1 MCAQQTIGP
10 IRILIVEDNPADVF
24 LTTEALNGQ
33 GLDLHIESLADG
45 ERALNY
51 LSREGEYAIVRI
63 PDLIILDLNVP
74 KIGGPELL
82 RFIRHT
88 PELRHLCVVILS
100 SSPHDVIGD
109 AAAQASCYI
118 QKPTTLREFLAIGE
132 KIIRVLGECKAA
144 GA

>member
-1 MCAQQTIGP
+1 MCAMQTTQP
-10 IRILIVEDNPADVF
+10 IKILIVEDNPADVF
-24 LTTEALNGQ
+24 LTREALNRQ
-33 GLDLHIESLADG
+33 GLDLHIESLTDG

-51 LSREGEYAIVRI
+51 LSRAGEYAIAGI

-82 RFIRHT
+82 RFIRRT

-109 AAAQASCYI
+109 DAAQASCYI
-118 QKPTTLREFLAIGE
+118 QKPATLREFLAVGE
-132 KIIRVLGECKAA
+132 KIIRVLSESKTAEA
-144 GA
+144 

>member
-1 MCAQQTIGP
+1 MSAQQTTGP
-10 IRILIVEDNPADVF
+10 IRILIIEDNPADAF
-24 LTTEALNGQ
+24 LTREALNGQ
-33 GLDLHIESLADG
+33 GLNLEIESLPDG
-45 ERALNY
+45 ELALRY
-51 LSREGEYAIVRI
+51 LSREGEYAIAGI

-74 KIGGPELL
+74 KIAGPELL

-88 PELRHLCVVILS
+88 PELCHLCVVILS

-118 QKPTTLREFLAIGE
+118 QKPATLPEFLAIGE
-132 KIIRVLGECKAA
+132 KIIRVLYQCKAM